1 MQHDSFTSI
10 ISVRNVLQTTALL
23 TCMAF
28 TAGATAQA
36 PPPTSPETNPP
47 ANSDKRP
54 PLGGPQVDPGAAD
67 SEKGFDGGKQ
77 GGKKGRGES
86 GAMNDERNKGKLW
99 MTTFDQMKPTLS
111 ADVQTK
117 AAAIKAQFESEM
129 KAWKDTNGDK
139 QKALVEQMK
148 ATKGQKPDP
157 ALMDQMKALRDTMPK
172 MEDSQKKIFALMSE
186 SEQADFKTKLD
197 ANEKQMKSLRVT
209 RDADAMGSGTD
220 GKGPD
225 GKGQDG
231 KGKGG
236 KGKGGKGGPGGKP
249 GDGQPPAG
257 GDSDKA
263 PPPPPFDP

>member
-77 GGKKGRGES
+77 GAKKGRGES

-186 SEQADFKTKLD
+186 SEQAAFKTKLD
-197 ANEKQMKSLRVT
+197 ANEKQMKSLRAT
-209 RDADAMGSGTD
+209 RGADEMGSGPD

-225 GKGQDG
+225 GKGPDG